1 MEVSNVRFRGVK
13 DYVEK
18 CFRTIEI
25 YQFRIKNTK
34 QMDPVWK
41 SVLGLCEWVEI
52 SWTWV
57 VLFSVGPPHGKLFTA
72 ITNFKLST
80 LSKGAKTPS
89 FQKMMKFVKKA
100 DSYSCKIFNHESPMS
115 NFFPP
120 HHQPVSPW
128 NLNFPAASR
137 WIIEM
142 ETLTPLRIKHRFP
155 AQKMPWLK
163 RVFHIICFLES
174 ILNASFLWLFVPFH
188 LSSSYHHFES
198 R

>member
-1 MEVSNVRFRGVK
+1 MKYINSESKTPNK
-13 DYVEK
+13 WILYE
-18 CFRTIEI
+18 
-25 YQFRIKNTK
+25 
-34 QMDPVWK
+34 K

-142 ETLTPLRIKHRFP
+142 ETLTPLSIKHRFP
-155 AQKMPWLK
+155 APKMPWLK
-163 RVFHIICFLES
+163 RVFHIICFGIHLKCVSVALRS
-174 ILNASFLWLFVPFH
+174 IPPIII
-188 LSSSYHHFES
+188 LSSFWI
-198 R
+198 